1 MLIDTQI
8 LAEDVGQLVAFPE
21 VYLRLGQ
28 LLDDPDCTVQQVAQ
42 LISQDPA
49 LSVRVLRIANSPFFG
64 LSREVDTVARAVTV
78 LGMARVREAVLTCA
92 AGQVLTEIPNDV
104 ITIEDFWH
112 HSIYCGLIAQALA
125 TRSSRVTE
133 DFAFVAGL
141 LHDIGQLVL
150 FNRYPGEMRVAL
162 DLLAE
167 GDHDREL
174 QMYTV
179 EQQVLGIDHMALGAA
194 LLHAWHLPERL
205 QECVEFHHHPERAQ
219 RYPVETAVIHLA
231 NALAHLAQSGS
242 DDLAEASFIDARA
255 WQTAGLEPDIAAA
268 VIDEAQGAFSAVK
281 AMLSLDGGRRA

>member
-28 LLDDPDCTVQQVAQ
+28 LLDDPDCAAPQVAQ

-49 LSVRVLRIANSPFFG
+49 LSLRVLRIANSPFFG

-78 LGMARVREAVLTCA
+78 LGLARVRETVLTCA
-92 AGQVLTEIPNDV
+92 ASQVLTEIPNDV
-104 ITIEDFWH
+104 ITMEDFWH

-125 TRSSRVTE
+125 THSSRVSE

-150 FNRYPGEMRVAL
+150 FNRYPGEMHVAL

-167 GDHDREL
+167 GDREL
-174 QMYTV
+174 QMHAV

-205 QECVEFHHHPERAQ
+205 QECVEFHHQPERAQ

-268 VIDEAQGAFSAVK
+268 VIDEAHGAFSAVK
-281 AMLSLDGGRRA
+281 AMLSLDGGR

>member
-8 LAEDVGQLVAFPE
+8 LAEDVGQLVAFPD
-21 VYLRLGQ
+21 VYLRLGP
-28 LLDDPDCTVQQVAQ
+28 LLDDPDVSAPQIAQ

-49 LSVRVLRIANSPFFG
+49 LSLRVLRIANSPFFG

-78 LGMARVREAVLTCA
+78 LGMARVREAVLACA

-125 TRSSRVTE
+125 TRSSRVME

-150 FNRYPGEMRVAL
+150 FNRYPGEMHVAL

-167 GDHDREL
+167 GDREL
-174 QMYTV
+174 QMYT
-179 EQQVLGIDHMALGAA
+179 
-194 LLHAWHLPERL
+194 
-205 QECVEFHHHPERAQ
+205 
-219 RYPVETAVIHLA
+219 
-231 NALAHLAQSGS
+231 
-242 DDLAEASFIDARA
+242 
-255 WQTAGLEPDIAAA
+255 
-268 VIDEAQGAFSAVK
+268 
-281 AMLSLDGGRRA
+281 GG

>member
-8 LAEDVGQLVAFPE
+8 LAEDVGQLVAFPD
-21 VYLRLGQ
+21 VYLRIEQ
-28 LLDDPDCTVQQVAQ
+28 LLDDPDCAAQQLAQ

-49 LSVRVLRIANSPFFG
+49 LSVRLLRIANSPFFG
-64 LSREVDTVARAVTV
+64 LSREVDTVTRAVTV
-78 LGMARVREAVLTCA
+78 LGMARVRETVLACA

-104 ITIEDFWH
+104 IIMEDFWH
-112 HSIYCGLIAQALA
+112 HSINCGLIAQALA
-125 TRSSRVTE
+125 ARSSRVTE

-167 GDHDREL
+167 GDRDL
-174 QMYTV
+174 QMYSV

-205 QECVEFHHHPERAQ
+205 QECVEFHHHPERAR

-242 DDLAEASFIDARA
+242 DELTEAPPIDARA
-255 WQTAGLEPDIAAA
+255 WQTAGLEPDIAPA
-268 VIDEAQGAFSAVK
+268 VIDEARGALSAVK
-281 AMLSLDGGRRA
+281 AMLALDGGR

>member
-1 MLIDTQI
+1 MLIDTQN
-8 LAEDVGQLVAFPE
+8 LAEDVGRLVAFPD

-28 LLDDPDCTVQQVAQ
+28 LLDDPDCDAQQVSQ

-49 LSVRVLRIANSPFFG
+49 LSLRVLRIANSPFYG

-78 LGMARVREAVLTCA
+78 LGMSRVRDSVLACA
-92 AGQVLTEIPNDV
+92 ASQVLTEIPNDV
-104 ITIEDFWH
+104 IIMEDFWH
-112 HSIYCGLIAQALA
+112 HSIFCGLIAQALA
-125 TRSSRVTE
+125 TRSSRVTK

-150 FNRYPGEMRVAL
+150 FNRYPGEMQVAL

-167 GDHDREL
+167 GDHEL
-174 QMYTV
+174 QMHTV

-205 QECVEFHHHPERAQ
+205 QECVEFHHVPERAQ
-219 RYPVETAVIHLA
+219 RYPAETAVIHLA

-242 DDLAEASFIDARA
+242 VDLGDASSIDARA
-255 WQTAGLEPDIAAA
+255 WQTAGLEPDIVAA
-268 VIDEAQGAFSAVK
+268 VIDEARGDLSAVK
-281 AMLSLDGGRRA
+281 AMLSLDGGR